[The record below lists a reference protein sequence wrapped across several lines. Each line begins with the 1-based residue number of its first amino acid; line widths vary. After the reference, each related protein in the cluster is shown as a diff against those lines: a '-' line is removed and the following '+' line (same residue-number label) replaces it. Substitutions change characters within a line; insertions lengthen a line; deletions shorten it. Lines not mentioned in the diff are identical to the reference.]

1 MSKALVMNG
10 IQEKPGRQDERAVYP
25 AEGIHNFKIPKKTVP
40 IFGTFFYS
48 IPTRHLEQQ
57 SIQHIFLLCRSLLQ
71 MPMTKFNYG
80 IDKLTTAKAIEIS
93 SGKLNAALSDEA
105 VRKIQ
110 SSQRNV
116 QRIVED
122 NKTVYGVNTGFGILA
137 NTKISEENTATLQH
151 KILQSHS
158 VGVGSAV
165 PQEIAK
171 LMLITKVHALAQG
184 YSGVQLQTVERILWH
199 LENGVIPVVPAQ
211 GSVGASGDLAPLA
224 HLFLP
229 LIGLGEVYYQGTVH
243 TALDVLKKLSV
254 TAIHLGPK
262 EGLAL
267 INGTQFILAYA
278 VKAVQRIHNC
288 LEAAD
293 IIGAMSLEALTG
305 TKAPFDER
313 LHNLRPFAGNRL
325 VAQRLRLL
333 LKDSAIMQ
341 SHVDCGRV
349 QDPYSLRC
357 MPQVHGA
364 SRNAWLHLKELTE
377 IELNAVTDNPII
389 FSADDTISGGN
400 FHGQSL
406 ALPLDYACFA
416 SAEIGNI
423 SDRRCYLLLEGKW
436 GLPMLLMK
444 NVGLNSG
451 FMIPQYTTAAL
462 VTENKTLC
470 FPASADSIPTSL
482 GQEDHVSMGSISGRK
497 LDKVLDNLEYIL
509 AIELLTACQAI
520 EFRRPLKSGEILEF
534 THEYVRKFVSFAEED
549 RIFANDIE
557 QIKNIIADFSFVGRV
572 SQFAESRGV
581 NLNKEFDQFNLYS
594 QE

>member
-1 MSKALVMNG
+1 MQ
-10 IQEKPGRQDERAVYP
+10 QE
-25 AEGIHNFKIPKKTVP
+25 
-40 IFGTFFYS
+40 FF
-48 IPTRHLEQQ
+48 
-57 SIQHIFLLCRSLLQ
+57 
-71 MPMTKFNYG
+71 YG
-80 IDKLTTAKAIEIS
+80 IDQLTIGSAIAIAG
-93 SGKLNAALSDEA
+93 GKQKGVLNEAAIA
-105 VRKIQ
+105 NIQ
-110 SSQRNV
+110 KSQQHV
-116 QRIVED
+116 QQIVER
-122 NKTVYGVNTGFGILA
+122 NITVYGINTGFGVLA
-137 NTKISEENTATLQH
+137 NKPVSEEDTRILQH

-158 VGVGSAV
+158 VGVGNPIDV
-165 PQEIAK
+165 EIAK
-171 LMLITKVHALAQG
+171 LMLITKVHALARG
-184 YSGVQLQTVERILWH
+184 YSGVQLTTLQRIIWH
-199 LENGVIPVVPAQ
+199 IEQDVIPVVPEK

-229 LIGLGEVYYQGTVH
+229 LIGLGEVFYKGARYRSIEILQQFGLTP
-243 TALDVLKKLSV
+243 
-254 TAIHLGPK
+254 IQLGPK

-267 INGTQFILAYA
+267 INGTQFILSFA
-278 VKAVQRIHNC
+278 VKAVQRMHYC

-313 LHNLRPFAGNRL
+313 LHRLRPFAGSEL

-333 LKDSAIMQ
+333 LHQSDIMQ

-364 SRNAWLHLKELTE
+364 SRNAWLHLKQLTD
-377 IELNAVTDNPII
+377 IELNSVTDNPII
-389 FSADDTISGGN
+389 LSAEDTISGGN
-400 FHGQSL
+400 FHGQPL
-406 ALPLDYACFA
+406 ALPLDYACVA
-416 SAEIGNI
+416 AAEAGNI

-497 LDKVLDNLEYIL
+497 LNQVLDNLEFIL
-509 AIELLTACQAI
+509 AIELLSACQAI
-520 EFRRPLKSGEILEF
+520 EFRRPLKSSEILESA
-534 THEYVRKFVSFAEED
+534 HDYVRQFVSFAEED
-549 RIFANDIE
+549 RIFADDIDK
-557 QIKNIIADFSFVGRV
+557 IKRIVSDFSFVEHCNRLAGLKKI
-572 SQFAESRGV
+572 
-581 NLNKEFDQFNLYS
+581 NLNKGFEAFGV
-594 QE
+594 

>member
-1 MSKALVMNG
+1 MEFKYGVHQLTVRFAGEIALGNMKGVLSK
-10 IQEKPGRQDERAVYP
+10 
-25 AEGIHNFKIPKKTVP
+25 
-40 IFGTFFYS
+40 
-48 IPTRHLEQQ
+48 
-57 SIQHIFLLCRSLLQ
+57 
-71 MPMTKFNYG
+71 
-80 IDKLTTAKAIEIS
+80 
-93 SGKLNAALSDEA
+93 EA
-105 VRKIQ
+105 VERIKQ
-110 SSQRNV
+110 SEQHV
-116 QRIVED
+116 KDIVAA
-122 NKTVYGVNTGFGILA
+122 NKTVYGINTGFGILA
-137 NTKISEENTATLQH
+137 NTPISPEDTVTLQH

-158 VGVGSAV
+158 VGVGEHIPAEV
-165 PQEIAK
+165 AK
-171 LMLITKVHALAQG
+171 LMMITKVQALAQG
-184 YSGVQLQTVERILWH
+184 FSGVQLQTLERIIWH
-199 LENGVIPVVPAQ
+199 IENDIIPVVPSK

-229 LIGLGEVYYQGTVH
+229 LIGLGQVFYKGTPHDTHEVLPKLH
-243 TALDVLKKLSV
+243 ISPLK
-254 TAIHLGPK
+254 LGPK

-267 INGTQFILAYA
+267 INGTQFILSFA
-278 VKAVQRIHNC
+278 VKAVQRMHNC

-313 LHNLRPFAGNRL
+313 LHALRPYAGSKL

-333 LKDSAIMQ
+333 LKDSAIME
-341 SHVDCGRV
+341 SHIDCGRV

-389 FSADDTISGGN
+389 LSAEDTISGGN
-400 FHGQSL
+400 FHGQPL

-416 SAEIGNI
+416 AAEIGNV

-444 NVGLNSG
+444 DVGLNSG

-482 GQEDHVSMGSISGRK
+482 GQEDHVSMGSVSGRK
-497 LDKVLDNLEYIL
+497 LNQVIDNLEYIL
-509 AIELLTACQAI
+509 AIELLSACQAI
-520 EFRRPLKSGEILEF
+520 EFRRPYKSSALLEYA
-534 THEYVRKFVSFAEED
+534 HDYVREFVGFAAED
-549 RIFANDIE
+549 RIFAEDIN
-557 QIKNIIADFSFVGRV
+557 QVATLIKDFSFVDNV
-572 SQFAESRGV
+572 NAFAASKDMV
-581 NLNKEFDQFNLYS
+581 LNDSFDAFAL
-594 QE
+594 

>member
-1 MSKALVMNG
+1 MAN
-10 IQEKPGRQDERAVYP
+10 Q
-25 AEGIHNFKIPKKTVP
+25 
-40 IFGTFFYS
+40 
-48 IPTRHLEQQ
+48 
-57 SIQHIFLLCRSLLQ
+57 
-71 MPMTKFNYG
+71 FNYG
-80 IDKLTTAKAIEIS
+80 VDRLTTGKAIEIT
-93 SGKLNAALSDEA
+93 SGKLKAVLNDAAIK
-105 VRKIQ
+105 KIQ
-110 SSQRNV
+110 SSQQRV
-116 QRIVED
+116 QQIIEN
-122 NKTVYGVNTGFGILA
+122 NKTVYGINTGFGILA
-137 NTKISEENTATLQH
+137 NTKISEEDTATLQH
-151 KILQSHS
+151 RILQSHS
-158 VGVGSAV
+158 VGVGEAIPPDV
-165 PQEIAK
+165 AK

-184 YSGVQLQTVERILWH
+184 YSGVRLETLQRILWH
-199 LENGVIPVVPAQ
+199 IENDAIPVVPEK

-229 LIGLGEVYYQGTVH
+229 LIGLGEVFHQGTRYK
-243 TALDVLKKLSV
+243 AQEMLNKFSV
-254 TAIHLGPK
+254 KPIQLGPK

-267 INGTQFILAYA
+267 INGTQFILAFA
-278 VKAVQRIHNC
+278 VKAVQRMHNC

-313 LHNLRPFAGNRL
+313 LHELRPFAGNKL

-364 SRNAWLHLKELTE
+364 SRNAWLHLKDLTE
-377 IELNAVTDNPII
+377 IELNSVTDNPII

-416 SAEIGNI
+416 AAEIGNI

-497 LDKVLDNLEYIL
+497 LNQVLDNLEYIL

-520 EFRRPLKSGEILEF
+520 EFRRPLKSSEILEF
-534 THEYVRKFVSFAEED
+534 AHEYLRRFVSFAEED
-549 RIFANDIE
+549 RIFAADIQ
-557 QIKNIIADFSFVGRV
+557 QIKDIIADFSFVKKV
-572 SQFAESRGV
+572 NEFAGSKRIT
-581 NLNKEFDQFNLYS
+581 LNDGFSNFQL
-594 QE
+594 